1 MMVSEKP
8 PFDFTD
14 EDDLESDVV
23 DDIICNMTNVS
34 AVYLKKQQELITEE
48 DLVNDPAAKA
58 EREEEEKEERRKKK
72 EREEKEKKKTKEQEE
87 KEKEKKLKKEKKE
100 KKEKKKEKKRKRRA
114 TAAK

>member
-1 MMVSEKP
+1 MVSEKP
-8 PFDFTD
+8 PFDYSD

-23 DDIICNMTNVS
+23 DDMICNMTNVS

-87 KEKEKKLKKEKKE
+87 KEKEKKE
-100 KKEKKKEKKRKRRA
+100 KKEKKK
-114 TAAK
+114 

>member
-1 MMVSEKP
+1 MVSEKP
-8 PFDFTD
+8 PFDYSD

-23 DDIICNMTNVS
+23 DDMICNMTNVS
-34 AVYLKKQQELITEE
+34 AVYLKRQQELITEE

-87 KEKEKKLKKEKKE
+87 KEKEKKE
-100 KKEKKKEKKRKRRA
+100 KKEKKKRKKK
-114 TAAK
+114 KKKNNSNKIMKLI